1 MPKTLAKLV
10 KHAFGRI
17 SLKHHFNLKSKSFKR
32 KRLPSWLHPGVRVL
46 SGTVY
51 CSVRLIVAHCSQI
64 VRIIEALIIGN
75 YMPATSAIGSRWC
88 SRKGRVGSA
97 GTGIC
102 LLLSFAAEALHL
114 AA

>member
-1 MPKTLAKLV
+1 
-10 KHAFGRI
+10 
-17 SLKHHFNLKSKSFKR
+17 
-32 KRLPSWLHPGVRVL
+32 LPSWLHPRLRGL

-51 CSVRLIVAHCSQI
+51 CSVRLIVAHFSRI
-64 VRIIEALIIGN
+64 VWITEALIIGN

-88 SRKGRVGSA
+88 SRKASQLVSA

-102 LLLSFAAEALHL
+102 LLLPFAAIALHR